1 MAHETST
8 GPEIFAQLDEDVDAV
23 VVGVGS
29 GGTLTGLGR
38 FFAKASP
45 KTEMVLADPKG
56 SILVD
61 VVKTG
66 KIQKEAG
73 SWLIESIGEDFI
85 PPNCDL
91 GRVKQAYEISDA
103 ESFFTASLIS

>member
-1 MAHETST
+1 MD
-8 GPEIFAQLDEDVDAV
+8 GDVDAV

-56 SILVD
+56 SILEPLVNRNEH
-61 VVKTG
+61 VTP
-66 KIQKEAG
+66 G
-73 SWLIESIGEDFI
+73 SWIVEGIGEDFI
-85 PPNCDL
+85 PDNCDL
-91 GRVKQAYEISDA
+91 SFLKQG
-103 ESFFTASLIS
+103 